1 MSMIKVLL
9 CTAISL
15 FFATSFVFSQNYMED
30 KYLQGM
36 VQVEKSPAGT
46 IFVKHIYSDG
56 QSLYGISQFY
66 DVPLYDIKRY
76 NPALEMG
83 NEQVGLEILIPI
95 DQNLIIK
102 DLSKATAYRVLEKLF
117 YQVKKGD
124 TPFGIATRTFDM
136 EVGALMA
143 LNQMTA
149 ANMLVGQYL
158 QVGWIP
164 AVGLNYFGKPV
175 KTKAVFYSPENE
187 SFRREYMNQDL
198 LSAKKVEERGAAVWN
213 KDAGEDFDFYVM
225 HKNAPKNTLIA
236 ITNPDTGRTIYT
248 KVLGKIPPKYPNKVK
263 ILVSPK
269 VAKQLGAVN
278 AKFFVSLSYHK

>member
-1 MSMIKVLL
+1 MRTLKVLL
-9 CTAISL
+9 CTTISL
-15 FFATSFVFSQNYMED
+15 LYSFNFIFSQNTMED

-36 VQVEKSPAGT
+36 VQVDKSPSGT

-66 DVPLYDIKRY
+66 DVPLYDIRRY
-76 NPALEMG
+76 NSDLVIGMEYP
-83 NEQVGLEILIPI
+83 GLEILIPI
-95 DQNLIIK
+95 DEKNIIK
-102 DLSKATAYRVLEKLF
+102 DLNQAGSYRMLEKLF

-124 TPFGIATRTFDM
+124 TPFGIAQRTFNMD
-136 EVGALMA
+136 VGTLLA
-143 LNQMTA
+143 LNQMST
-149 ANMLVGQYL
+149 ANMIVGQYL
-158 QVGWIP
+158 QIGWIP

-175 KTKAVFYSPENE
+175 KAKAAYYSPENE
-187 SFRREYMNQDL
+187 VFRMEYL
-198 LSAKKVEERGAAVWN
+198 AKEGLGYKNVEERGAAVWN
-213 KDAGEDFDFYVM
+213 KAAGEDYDFYVM

-248 KVLGKIPPKYPNKVK
+248 KVLGRIPPKYPNKVK